1 MADIA
6 ITWDTTN
13 FRGDWT
19 IGAGDLGVD
28 PGGIESA
35 VLVSLFT
42 DRVASDDYTPPPG
55 EPFDRRGW
63 WGDTYEPSPIGSRLW
78 QLNRS
83 KKTDNNGLLLK
94 ARDYAR
100 EALQWLVDGGI
111 AASVN
116 VETWW
121 LQPTALALRVT
132 LVEPKVP
139 GKNTFSFVWAWDG
152 VFGDGTLVP
161 PAYINDADFTNPL
174 RSGYI
179 ALLSG
184 F

>member
-1 MADIA
+1 MDIEV
-6 ITWDTTN
+6 TWDTAN
-13 FRGDWT
+13 FRGDWI
-19 IGAGDLGVD
+19 IGANDIGVET
-28 PGGIESA
+28 GGIEAA

-55 EPFDRRGW
+55 ESFDRRGW
-63 WGDTYEPSPIGSRLW
+63 WADTYEPSPIGSRLW

-100 EALQWLVDGGI
+100 EALQWLVDDGVV
-111 AASVN
+111 ASIN

-139 GKNTFSFVWAWDG
+139 GKTTFNFAWAWDG
-152 VFGDGTLVP
+152 VFGSGTLVP
-161 PAYINDADFTNPL
+161 PPYSNDFDFTDAR
-174 RSGYI
+174 RSGNI
-179 ALLSG
+179 TLLSG